1 MGNEEKNGKIV
12 SVINMKGGVG
22 KTTLS
27 IGLSDFLSDLNNCKV
42 LLIDADPQFNSTQA
56 LLDNYKSKGYED
68 PSSEINYYSEIVL
81 PAGKTIY
88 KLFKP
93 QVDMSQAYETP
104 DKEEVI
110 IDLKDNLDILCGDL
124 NLVLVNK
131 VSDHTFVKRIR
142 NFVEDNELRKIYDY
156 IIIDCPPTL
165 TIYTDSALMASDF
178 YLIPNRIDRYSIVG
192 IGSLQKAVQN
202 LIREERINLKCLGL
216 IYTMVNK
223 NLSPKQLKIKESFES
238 KREVSDIDIFTSV
251 TTTVNNIQF
260 GAGGTLPTKYKSS
273 KEDIEAIAIEFID
286 RIQKA

>member
-1 MGNEEKNGKIV
+1 M
-12 SVINMKGGVG
+12 
-22 KTTLS
+22 
-27 IGLSDFLSDLNNCKV
+27 
-42 LLIDADPQFNSTQA
+42 
-56 LLDNYKSKGYED
+56 LDNYKSKGYED

-192 IGSLQKAVQN
+192 IGSLQKQ
-202 LIREERINLKCLGL
+202 
-216 IYTMVNK
+216 
-223 NLSPKQLKIKESFES
+223 
-238 KREVSDIDIFTSV
+238 
-251 TTTVNNIQF
+251 
-260 GAGGTLPTKYKSS
+260 YKT
-273 KEDIEAIAIEFID
+273 
-286 RIQKA
+286 